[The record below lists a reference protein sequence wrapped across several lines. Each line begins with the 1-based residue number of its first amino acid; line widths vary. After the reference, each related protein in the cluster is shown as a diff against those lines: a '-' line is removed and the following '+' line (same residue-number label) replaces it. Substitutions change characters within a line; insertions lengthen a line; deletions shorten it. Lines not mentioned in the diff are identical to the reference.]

1 MYGDLETKVVLKRTA
16 LHGSNEP
23 GVMQVVA
30 FVHVDGK
37 EYRVLAPPEST
48 GDALDWLSHF
58 SIVHD
63 NESGGEVESLDAPSI
78 LALKCVEDELKSQKR
93 EANKIPGKHPDGFHC
108 DAQICLNGHVQHC
121 DGMPSESK
129 AHCTKCGAACTDECP
144 HCNEPIRGVQL
155 YRPAEEY
162 SRPQYCHG
170 CGQPYPWMD
179 ERLRTAHE
187 LLRHDDQLTLEERN
201 ELWDLLQYVMSDPK
215 ADLIP
220 AKKKL
225 IEIKLGKATGY
236 VREAVLDLIA
246 RIAVEYMKG

>member
-30 FVHVDGK
+30 FVYVDGK

-108 DAQICLNGHVQHC
+108 D
-121 DGMPSESK
+121 D
-129 AHCTKCGAACTDECP
+129 
-144 HCNEPIRGVQL
+144 
-155 YRPAEEY
+155 
-162 SRPQYCHG
+162 
-170 CGQPYPWMD
+170 
-179 ERLRTAHE
+179 
-187 LLRHDDQLTLEERN
+187 
-201 ELWDLLQYVMSDPK
+201 
-215 ADLIP
+215 
-220 AKKKL
+220 
-225 IEIKLGKATGY
+225 
-236 VREAVLDLIA
+236 
-246 RIAVEYMKG
+246 